1 VRASLVIAAREYRQL
16 TRMSSFWIALLF
28 VPIAILASGL
38 VATRVRPQP
47 KTAFVLIDRAGGY
60 RAAIEDLLAA
70 EGLKRSFVAAPLP
83 ADLSRDASPAA
94 IGAALAQRLG
104 GGIDT
109 TRGRRVL
116 VAAVYIPQHVGA
128 PDRPVRIWIAG
139 EAARPLVAA
148 VSEAVARGLRQQAI
162 ERRGIDP
169 QSAARLAAL
178 AAPIDIVAPT
188 ATSGAGGGVAAMPFV
203 VPIVL
208 DYLLVLVVGLS
219 GSWILQ
225 AMIEERANKLL
236 EAVLACVSARE
247 LMHGKLLGS
256 GAAGLTIAAVWIGV
270 ALAAIFLL
278 PGSFAATLAGAL
290 AAFASPLLVL
300 ALVFYFLC
308 GYLVAAMLF
317 LAIGATT
324 DSMQN
329 VQGYLMPVVMLL
341 IVPLMVLFNS
351 MLADPH
357 GILPVVMSWIPVY
370 TPFAMLARLG
380 VGVSPLEAVGTA
392 AMLIAFLALEVTAL
406 GRVFRTS
413 LLRSGQP
420 PRLAALAR
428 LMLARERD

>member
-1 VRASLVIAAREYRQL
+1 VKASLVIAAREYRQL

-28 VPIAILASGL
+28 VPLAILASGL
-38 VATRVRPQP
+38 VASRVRPQA
-47 KTAFVLIDRAGGY
+47 KSAFVLIDRAGGY
-60 RAAIEDLLAA
+60 PPAIEDLLAA
-70 EGLKRSFVAAPLP
+70 EGPAGSFVAAPLP
-83 ADLSRDASPAA
+83 ADVPRDASAEA
-94 IGAALAQRLG
+94 IGAALAPRLG

-109 TRGRRVL
+109 PRGRRVL
-116 VAAVYIPQHVGA
+116 VAAVYIPQHIGA

-139 EAARPLVAA
+139 GTARPLVAV
-148 VSEAVARGLRQQAI
+148 VSEAVARRLRQEAI
-162 ERRGIDP
+162 ERRGVDP
-169 QSAARLAAL
+169 ESAARLAAL
-178 AAPIDIVAPT
+178 AAPIDIIAPN
-188 ATSGAGGGVAAMPFV
+188 AGAGGFAALPFV
-203 VPIVL
+203 VPIAL

-247 LMHGKLLGS
+247 LMHGKLIGS

-278 PGSFAATLAGAL
+278 PGTFAATLAAAL

-351 MLADPH
+351 ILADPH
-357 GILPVVMSWIPVY
+357 GILPIIMSWIPVY

-406 GRVFRTS
+406 GRVFRMS

>member
-38 VATRVRPQP
+38 VASRIRPQP
-47 KTAFVLIDRAGGY
+47 KSAFLLIDRAGGY

-70 EGLKRSFVAAPLP
+70 EGLTWSFVAAPLP
-83 ADLSRDASPAA
+83 ADLARDASPAA
-94 IGAALAQRLG
+94 IGAALASKLG

-109 TRGRRVL
+109 RRGRRAL
-116 VAAVYIPQHVGA
+116 VAAIYIPQLVGA
-128 PDRPVRIWIAG
+128 PGMKVRIWMTG
-139 EAARPLVAA
+139 EAARPLVRVVSRA
-148 VSEAVARGLRQQAI
+148 VSRRLRQQAI

-169 QSAARLAAL
+169 ESAARLASL
-178 AAPIDIVAPT
+178 GAPIDIVAP
-188 ATSGAGGGVAAMPFV
+188 AADAGDGVAALPLV
-203 VPIVL
+203 VPVAL
-208 DYLLVLVVGLS
+208 DYVLVLVVGLS

-247 LMHGKLLGS
+247 LMHGKLIGS
-256 GAAGLTIAAVWIGV
+256 AAAGLTIAAVWIGV
-270 ALAAIFLL
+270 ALLAIFLL

-290 AAFASPLLVL
+290 AAFASPFLVL

-357 GILPVVMSWIPVY
+357 GILPIVMSWIPVY

-406 GRVFRTS
+406 GRVFRRS

-428 LMLARERD
+428 LILARERD